1 MSTISRTT
9 DPETLFDRGL
19 RVATANDASRH
30 YVEAHKWFNLAA
42 MAGSAEA
49 RTLRAELARDM
60 TAVQIAEAQRQARQW
75 LSATVH

>member
-1 MSTISRTT
+1 MSTMLHNA
-9 DPETLFDRGL
+9 DPDALFDRGL
-19 RVATANDASRH
+19 QLATASDAPRH

-42 MAGSAEA
+42 MAGSIEA

-60 TAVQIAEAQRQARQW
+60 TAAQIAEAQRQARQW